1 MIFPVRFFIV
11 LLLAIACLFNIT
23 TNAEAVRH
31 VRVGYFALTGYQELD
46 DNGNYKGYGY
56 DFLERLRFYNDWE
69 YEFLYYKEGFLYA
82 FQALQEGKIDIITS
96 IVKTPERANL
106 YAFSDKPVGISRTI
120 LTCKSDNMTF
130 KAGNYETYNGARIG
144 VISGYS
150 RADSLRE
157 FAGAN
162 NFSYTPV
169 YFATTDELESALQAG
184 DIDMAVSNNLRATNN
199 NEKLL
204 DIFDPKSFYLVTR
217 KDDKELM
224 NEVNYAMSMLYTDA
238 PAWGAELWRKYYR
251 NGTNGELHLTAKEQE
266 YLNEL
271 EANNKKIKVLFV
283 PEQLPHSYYNKNKKA
298 MDGSLVNYFE
308 KLAERINLNYEV
320 VIAKDV
326 EEFLYLFKNNN
337 IDVVVGLP
345 TDYSMAE
352 KYGYI
357 ITDPVIEVSLA
368 MLMPDDVSKVDRL
381 AVNEYSSANFI
392 WGNSLNRYGA
402 EIVKFDKNTSC
413 IEAVSNGICDAF
425 IVDIYGAQVAKS
437 MDLSDK
443 LVIRPLS
450 ENVNACIG
458 VHKDIDR
465 RLVNIL
471 NKGVATM
478 GKNGAESMIA
488 QQMNELSK
496 DKSLRIMIRE
506 NPELSIFIGCLTIIM
521 IALSSFFTLRHNHLI
536 QIQKKNKELEESYQQ
551 QHALNEELQA
561 IYEQQQAQNEE
572 LQAMNINL
580 EDSQKK
586 VMEASKA
593 KTTFL
598 FNMSHDIRTPM
609 NAIIGFTLLLEKHME
624 EREKVADYIKKIQG
638 SSNFLLSLIN
648 NVLDLA
654 RIESG
659 KATIDETV
667 VGLEELGNTIYAVF
681 AEQMKTKGI
690 DFQCEFNTIHKKGF
704 CDELKLKQIFL
715 NILSNAMKY
724 TPSGGSVIF
733 KVKEIPCDMP
743 GYCTFV
749 STVQDTGIGMS
760 EEYLS
765 HIYDDFSRERT
776 STECKVVGTGL
787 GMPIVKKLVDLM
799 GGTIE
804 VESRLGEG
812 TLFTI
817 TLNHRYTDG
826 DYEGETMEIDETQV
840 SMLAGKRLL
849 IAEDNDFNA
858 EIAEEILEEYGF
870 ITERAVDGVECV
882 HMLEVAEHGYYD
894 AILMDVQM
902 PNLDGYGATRIIRKM
917 EDKEK
922 ADITIIAMTANA
934 FDEDKENAFNAGMN
948 DHIAKPIDVGTL
960 LSTLAKYLKN

>member
-1 MIFPVRFFIV
+1 MTFLVRFFIV
-11 LLLAIACLFNIT
+11 LLLMLASLFNLVE
-23 TNAEAVRH
+23 NAEALRH
-31 VRVGYFALTGYQELD
+31 VRVGYFALSGYQEID
-46 DNGNYKGYGY
+46 EEGNYRGYGY

-69 YEFLYYKEGFLYA
+69 YEFLYYDKGFSYA
-82 FQALQEGKIDIITS
+82 FQALQEGKIDIMTS
-96 IVKTPERANL
+96 VVKTPERAEL
-106 YAFSDKPVGISRTI
+106 YAFSDKPVGTSRTI
-120 LTCKSDNMTF
+120 LTCKNDNMDF
-130 KAGNYETYNGARIG
+130 ESGEYDTYNGARIG
-144 VISGYS
+144 IIKGHS
-150 RADSLRE
+150 RAVSLQDFARE
-157 FAGAN
+157 NHFY
-162 NFSYTPV
+162 YTPV
-169 YFATTDELESALQAG
+169 YYDTTEELENALQSG
-184 DIDMAVSNNLRATNN
+184 QVDMLVSNNLRAVK
-199 NEKLL
+199 NERIL
-204 DIFDPKSFYLVTR
+204 DIFDPKSFYLITR
-217 KDDKELM
+217 KADVELM
-224 NEVNYAMSMLYTDA
+224 NEANYAISMLYTDS
-238 PAWGAELWRKYYR
+238 PVWGVDTWKKYY
-251 NGTNGELHLTAKEQE
+251 TKAPDSELHLTNKEKE
-266 YLNEL
+266 YLASL
-271 EANNKKIKVLFV
+271 ADSGKKIKVLFV
-283 PEQLPHSYYNKNKKA
+283 PDQLPHSYYDKNKRT
-298 MDGSLVNYFE
+298 MNGSLVNYFQ
-308 KLAERINLNYEV
+308 KLAEKVGLKYEV
-320 VIAKDV
+320 VIAKDI
-326 EEFLYLFKNNN
+326 EEFLYIFKNGK

-352 KYGYI
+352 RMNYV
-357 ITDPVIEVSLA
+357 ITDPIIEVSLA
-368 MLMPDDVSKVDRL
+368 MLMPNDVEKVEKL
-381 AVNEYSSANFI
+381 AINEYSSSNYI
-392 WGNSLNRYGA
+392 WGGELSRYGS
-402 EIVKFDKNTSC
+402 EIIKFTNNIAC
-413 IEAVSNGICDAF
+413 IEAVNKGVCDAF
-425 IVDIYGAQVAKS
+425 IIDIYGAQIAKS
-437 MDLSDK
+437 RDLTDK

-458 VHKDIDR
+458 VHGDIDR
-465 RLVNIL
+465 RLVNVL
-471 NKGVATM
+471 NKGIVTM
-478 GKNGAESMIA
+478 GKNGAETMIT
-488 QQMNELSK
+488 QQMMELSK
-496 DKSLRIMIRE
+496 DKSIRIMIRE
-506 NPELSIFIGCLTIIM
+506 NPEMSVLIGCMAVIM
-521 IALSSFFTLRHNHLI
+521 IALSIFFSLRHRHMIL
-536 QIQKKNKELEESYQQ
+536 IQKKNEELEESYQQ

-624 EREKVADYIKKIQG
+624 EREKAVDYIKKIQG

-667 VGLEELGNTIYAVF
+667 VDLEEFGNTIYAVF

-690 DFQCEFNTIHKKGF
+690 DFQCELNTIHKKGF

-826 DYEGETMEIDETQV
+826 DYESETMEIDETQV

-902 PNLDGYGATRIIRKM
+902 PNMDGYRATRVIREMK
-917 EDKEK
+917 DKEK
-922 ADITIIAMTANA
+922 ANTIIIAMTANA
-934 FDEDKENAFNAGMN
+934 FEEDKENAFKAGMN
-948 DHIAKPIDVGTL
+948 DHIAKPIDIGIL
-960 LSTLAKYLKN
+960 LSTLLKYL